1 MVQALFLQSLSNSM
15 MINETPC
22 GSRFFVYLSFS
33 CIIRPIISE
42 GLIFMIPEKRSIAI
56 MKELSIENTKQ
67 MLMIN
72 GADVKNPL
80 LLFLHGG
87 PGTPQIGYVRH
98 YQKELEQRFTVV
110 HWDQRGSGLSYSKR
124 IPHHSMTISH
134 FVKDAIQVTQ
144 WLLDHFS
151 KTKLYLAGHSWG
163 SLLALHVLQQH
174 PDLFYAYY
182 GISQV
187 VNPHYEESAAYHYLR
202 EMSDTKRV
210 SIVTL
215 LIRFIG
221 PPPWEKDI
229 QHIIYRFCVEMGR
242 GGFTHHRRQSLAI
255 LFQMLNGNE
264 YGIKNMHK
272 FLNGQR
278 FTKIHLTDE
287 LYNFNAFKS
296 VPSIKVP
303 CFFISG
309 RHDLIVPAEISKQ
322 YYQVLEAPEKR
333 WLQFE
338 NSAHTPH
345 IEEPSLF
352 ASTLSSHALHHL

>member
-1 MVQALFLQSLSNSM
+1 
-15 MINETPC
+15 
-22 GSRFFVYLSFS
+22 
-33 CIIRPIISE
+33 
-42 GLIFMIPEKRSIAI
+42 MIPEKKRSIAI

-72 GADVKNPL
+72 GANTKNPL

-98 YQKELEQRFTVV
+98 YQKELEEHFTVV

-124 IPHHSMTISH
+124 ISHHSMTISH
-134 FVKDAIQVTQ
+134 FVNDAIQVTQ

-163 SLLALHVLQQH
+163 SLLALHVLRQR
-174 PDLFYAYY
+174 PGLFYAYY

-187 VNPHYEESAAYHYLR
+187 VNPHLEESAAYQYIR
-202 EMSDTKRV
+202 EISDRKRA
-210 SIVTL
+210 SIRSS

-221 PPPWEKDI
+221 APPWKKGI
-229 QHIIYRFCVEMGR
+229 QHFIYRFCVEMGR
-242 GGFTHHRRQSLAI
+242 GGLTHHHHQSLAV
-255 LFQMLNGNE
+255 LFRMLTGHE
-264 YGIKNMHK
+264 YGIRNMHK
-272 FLNGQR
+272 FLNGLR
-278 FTKIHLTDE
+278 FSKKHLTKE
-287 LYNFNAFKS
+287 LYQFNAFAS

-309 RHDLIVPAEISKQ
+309 KHDLIVPSEISKQ
-322 YYQVLEAPEKR
+322 YYQALEAPEKL
-333 WLQFE
+333 WFQFE
-338 NSAHTPH
+338 NSAHNPH

-352 ASTLSSHALHHL
+352 ASTLSNHALYHL

>member
-1 MVQALFLQSLSNSM
+1 
-15 MINETPC
+15 
-22 GSRFFVYLSFS
+22 
-33 CIIRPIISE
+33 
-42 GLIFMIPEKRSIAI
+42 MIPEKRSIAI
-56 MKELSIENTKQ
+56 MKELNIENTKQ

-72 GADVKNPL
+72 GTDVKNPL

-98 YQKELEQRFTVV
+98 YQKELEQHFTVV

-124 IPHHSMTISH
+124 IPHHSMNIQH
-134 FVKDAIQVTQ
+134 FINDAIHVTQ
-144 WLLDHFS
+144 WLLAHFS
-151 KTKLYLAGHSWG
+151 KTKLYLVGHSWG
-163 SLLALHVLQQH
+163 SLLALYVLQQR

-187 VNPHYEESAAYHYLR
+187 VNPHYEESASYQYLR
-202 EMSDTKRV
+202 EISDAKSA
-210 SIVTL
+210 SIISP

-229 QHIIYRFCVEMGR
+229 QHLIYRFCVEVSR
-242 GGFTHHRRQSLAI
+242 GGFTYHRRHIFSVF
-255 LFQMLNGNE
+255 FQMLTGSE

-272 FLNGQR
+272 FLKGQR
-278 FTKIHLTDE
+278 FAKKHLTDE
-287 LYNFNAFKS
+287 LYRFNAFTS

-303 CFFISG
+303 CYFISG

-322 YYQVLEAPEKR
+322 YYRRLEAPEKR

-338 NSAHTPH
+338 NSAHAPH

-352 ASTLSSHALHHL
+352 ASTLNLHALHHLC